1 LAKLHEILAVEGDLR
16 STAATIIE
24 EAKGTF
30 DKRPTHFLQTDT
42 ATKHLD
48 TSQEGLDTTEHKKME
63 TTVAEKLKYVGEM
76 VTRYYDAY
84 LQKESTNQKATGT
97 VEIDGKPF
105 LENVPVVVLLGME
118 QRLKELRD
126 TYANIPTLQPGPTWE
141 PDKSMAVGVYR
152 SKYPEERFVTKKIK
166 TAFQLAPATDKH
178 PAQVQALDEDVP
190 IAKRTV
196 TTWSGML
203 SVYDKSLL
211 LDRVDALIQ
220 AFKRA
225 RMRANDTELV
235 QREMGKH
242 IFEFLHGPLLGDHGP
257 LIER

>member
-1 LAKLHEILAVEGDLR
+1 MAKLHEILAVEGDLR
-16 STAATIIE
+16 ATAATIIK
-24 EAKGTF
+24 EANGTF
-30 DKRPTHFLQTDT
+30 DKRPNHFLQTETTTTYFSEDE
-42 ATKHLD
+42 KHLD
-48 TSQEGLDTTEHKKME
+48 ATEHKKME
-63 TTVAEKLKYVGEM
+63 TTVAEKLSYVGDM

-84 LQKESTNQKATGT
+84 LQKESTNQTARAT
-97 VEIDGKPF
+97 VEINGVPF

-126 TYANIPTLQPGPTWE
+126 TYETIPTLQPGPTWE
-141 PDKSMAVGVYR
+141 RDARMPIGVYR
-152 SKYPEERFVTKKIK
+152 SQYPEERFVTKKTK
-166 TAFQLAPATDKH
+166 RAFTLAPATDKH

-190 IAKRTV
+190 VAKRIV

-225 RMRANDTELV
+225 RMRANDAELV
-235 QREMGKH
+235 QREMGKQ
-242 IFEFLHGPLLGDHGP
+242 IFDFLHGPLTM
-257 LIER
+257 R